1 MTASPPNDKAMPDV
15 IYAKRY
21 GEACG
26 GTYWNTP
33 RQGETGTK
41 YNRAD
46 LQAERIKRLED
57 ALREILEKSH
67 NADIPDEVHDEFAP
81 EHMKWVRKA
90 RAVLEEGGK

>member
-57 ALREILEKSH
+57 ALTSIAKNTCCDGCQEAAKVALAQIQRIKKGEM
-67 NADIPDEVHDEFAP
+67 V
-81 EHMKWVRKA
+81 
-90 RAVLEEGGK
+90 